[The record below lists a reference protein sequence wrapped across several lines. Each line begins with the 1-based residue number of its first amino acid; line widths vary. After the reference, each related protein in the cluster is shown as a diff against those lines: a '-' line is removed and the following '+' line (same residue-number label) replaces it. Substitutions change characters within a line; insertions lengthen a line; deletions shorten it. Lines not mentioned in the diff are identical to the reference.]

1 MIYTILF
8 FLLFLLLFFFL
19 YLKQKRGKVLK
30 KKRWIV
36 DGGSHAD
43 SPSRAAKIEMKI
55 NGHKILIKIS

>member
-8 FLLFLLLFFFL
+8 FLLFLLLFFL

-30 KKRWIV
+30 KKRRIV